1 MDLLNYYKD
10 LLAKLIV
17 SGNEKIATGIIGIM
31 ESIEIAE
38 SINTL
43 AEAIDEIEEY
53 YGIEDESDSTE
64 VNDGGF

>member
-17 SGNEKIATGIIGIM
+17 SGNEKIATGMIGIM

-53 YGIEDESDSTE
+53 YGIEDETDDTAE
-64 VNDGGF
+64 QGGF